1 MAEMGRYCKAY
12 YASDFRKFPGWQEN
26 VANLRK
32 DKQEVNGKEVE
43 VERTELKDDDIL
55 YLQENLVVTD
65 GIFKDENIV
74 FDQVSPEWEAFCT
87 GDLAFEIPDY
97 ARDDEPA
104 SAEAAETAE
113 AAPQS

>member
-1 MAEMGRYCKAY
+1 MGRYCKAY
-12 YASDFRKFPGWQEN
+12 YAADFRKFPGWKEN
-26 VANLRK
+26 VAGLRK

-65 GIFKDENIV
+65 GIFKDENVV
-74 FDQVSPEWEAFCT
+74 FDQTSPEWEAFCT

-104 SAEAAETAE
+104 PAAPAENAEAAE
-113 AAPQS
+113 AAPQA

>member
-12 YASDFRKFPGWQEN
+12 YAADFRKFPGWKEN

-65 GIFKDENIV
+65 GIFKDENVV

-104 SAEAAETAE
+104 PAAAEAEAEP
-113 AAPQS
+113 APQG

>member
-12 YASDFRKFPGWQEN
+12 YAADFRKFPGWQEN

>member
-12 YASDFRKFPGWQEN
+12 YAADFRKFPGWKEN

-65 GIFKDENIV
+65 GIFKDENVV
-74 FDQVSPEWEAFCT
+74 FEGGSPEWEAFCT

-97 ARDDEPA
+97 ARDDDEPA
-104 SAEAAETAE
+104 PAAAEAE
-113 AAPQS
+113 AAPQG

>member
-12 YASDFRKFPGWQEN
+12 YAADFRKFAGWQES

-74 FDQVSPEWEAFCT
+74 FDQVTPEWEAFCT

-97 ARDDEPA
+97 ARDDDPA
-104 SAEAAETAE
+104 PAEAETAE
-113 AAPQS
+113 AAPQA

>member
-12 YASDFRKFPGWQEN
+12 YAGDFRKFPGWQEN

-55 YLQENLVVTD
+55 YLQENFVVTD
-65 GIFKDENIV
+65 GIFKDENVV
-74 FDQVSPEWEAFCT
+74 FDAVTPEWEAYCK
-87 GDLAFEIPDY
+87 GDLQFEIPDY
-97 ARDDEPA
+97 ARE
-104 SAEAAETAE
+104 EEEVAAPSGE
-113 AAPQS
+113 AAPQA

>member
-12 YASDFRKFPGWQEN
+12 YAADFRKFPGWKEN
-26 VANLRK
+26 VASLRK

-74 FDQVSPEWEAFCT
+74 FDQASPEWEAFCK
-87 GDLAFEIPDY
+87 GELAFEIPDY

-104 SAEAAETAE
+104 PAEAAAAE
-113 AAPQS
+113 GTPQS